1 MEVLYGMLFE
11 SKGKARKKKLSPFAF
26 LIFWSLVVAA
36 AGLAGL
42 YFK

>member
-1 MEVLYGMLFE
+1 MACCSNQKEKQG
-11 SKGKARKKKLSPFAF
+11 RKKFSPFAF
-26 LIFWSLVVAA
+26 LIFWLLVVAA